1 MKKIIVALVTL
12 NIAAFVAAAPTFK
25 STQAALDE
33 ISEMYNATLQEPNI
47 YDQKVSFN
55 RLIRLGEKLNT
66 YIMSKQGLLAGKK
79 SSRKSGNQ
87 GDCRIPNEVGLN
99 WANLGISSEGEL
111 RRCTNLFDIWDLYL
125 YPQSTQLIN
134 KLMNDVKIRKNV
146 QEKHNFFKHD
156 AAFKV
161 LLDQIKKIR
170 EESIVSDKK
179 KVADIMIFFIEQNRE
194 LVDKAMEDRKK

>member
-1 MKKIIVALVTL
+1 MKKILVALATFNIVAL
-12 NIAAFVAAAPTFK
+12 AAPTFN
-25 STQAALDE
+25 SSQAALDE
-33 ISEMYNATLQEPNI
+33 ISAMYDAILQEPNI

-55 RLIRLGEKLNT
+55 RLIHLGEKLNT
-66 YIMSKQGLLAGKK
+66 YILSKQGILAARK
-79 SSRKSGNQ
+79 SSRKGGKQ
-87 GDCRIPNEVGLN
+87 GDCIVPNEVGLN

-125 YPQSTQLIN
+125 YPQSTELIN

-146 QEKHNFFKHD
+146 QEKHNFYKHD

-170 EESIVSDKK
+170 VESIIPDKK
-179 KVADIMIFFIEQNRE
+179 KIADIMIFFIEQNRE
-194 LVDKAMEDRKK
+194 LVEKAMEDRKK